1 MKYQHIFFD
10 LDHTL
15 WDFAHNAKQTLAQL
29 YAEYMLE
36 KKTGIGF
43 DKFYQGYAYH
53 NERLWEAYRHHQI
66 SRDELQWKRMWLA
79 LQEINYPDESL
90 AIQMGEYFLKI
101 LPRQSQLMPG
111 SKEILDYLKSKD
123 YHLHILTN
131 GFPEIQE
138 LKLQSAGIDRYFD
151 HVITSAEAGC
161 LKPDLQF
168 FLYALK
174 HTQADPNESLMI
186 GDDMEVDIEGARQAG
201 MDQVYFN
208 PTGHLETSTATY
220 TIKHLQEL
228 KQIL

>member
-131 GFPEIQE
+131 GFR
-138 LKLQSAGIDRYFD
+138 KFR
-151 HVITSAEAGC
+151 
-161 LKPDLQF
+161 
-168 FLYALK
+168 
-174 HTQADPNESLMI
+174 N
-186 GDDMEVDIEGARQAG
+186 
-201 MDQVYFN
+201 
-208 PTGHLETSTATY
+208 
-220 TIKHLQEL
+220 
-228 KQIL
+228 